1 MSSPTVQG
9 YCEAFEA
16 RAEALPGARLPW
28 LSGLRRDAIGAFA
41 ERGFPTTRWEDWR
54 TTNVTPISE
63 RTFPV
68 AEAASATP
76 SSASTLVGLDDA
88 HRLVFVDGHL
98 APELSNPGALPKGAR
113 VCGLAEA
120 LEAVPERVERALGRV
135 GDPKTDPFRALN
147 TALFADGLFLDLEP
161 GVELERPVHALF
173 LSSDSG
179 TLASPRIVIG
189 LRERSRASVVE
200 QYAALDGGVYLTNAV
215 TDVSLDRGASL
226 EHVKLQN
233 ESTDA
238 FHIAALAADQ
248 EAGSQLSSYSI
259 SVGGRLSRFDIR
271 TRLGAEESRCRLV
284 GLYLGRD
291 AQLVDHHTWIDHA
304 APLTTSREIYK
315 GILDHRAR
323 GVFCGRVHVR
333 PDAQNTDAEQSNRNL
348 MLSDEAS
355 VHAQPQL
362 EIYADDVKCSHGNA
376 IGRLDENALFYLRS
390 RGIPLAAARSLLTWA
405 FANEILAELPIP
417 ALREALEPFVHGWLR

>member
-1 MSSPTVQG
+1 MSSPTVQA

-16 RAEALPGARLPW
+16 RAEALPGAQLAW

-63 RTFPV
+63 RTFPL

-76 SSASTLVGLDDA
+76 SSTSTLTRLDDA

-98 APELSNPGALPKGAR
+98 APELSNPGSLPKGAR

-120 LEAVPERVERALGRV
+120 LDAVPERVEQVLGRS
-135 GDPKTDPFRALN
+135 GDSKTDPFRALN
-147 TALFADGLFLDLEP
+147 TAFFADGLFLDLEP

-173 LSSDSG
+173 LSSGSE
-179 TLASPRIVIG
+179 TLASPRVVIG
-189 LRERSRASVVE
+189 LRENSRASVVE

-215 TDVSLDRGASL
+215 TDVSLDRGAAL
-226 EHVKLQN
+226 EHMKLQN

-248 EAGSQLSSYSI
+248 EAGSRLGSYSI
-259 SVGGRLSRFDIR
+259 SIGGRLSRFDIH
-271 TRLGAEESRCRLV
+271 TRLGAEQSSCKLV

-304 APLTTSREIYK
+304 APLTTSRELYK
-315 GILDHRAR
+315 GILDHKAR
-323 GVFCGRVHVR
+323 GVFCGHVHVR
-333 PDAQNTDAEQSNRNL
+333 PDAQDIDAKQSNRNL

-376 IGRLDENALFYLRS
+376 IGQLDENALFYLRS
-390 RGIPLAAARSLLTWA
+390 RGIPLAAARSMLTWA
-405 FANEILAELPIP
+405 FANEILAELPIA
-417 ALREALEPFVHGWLR
+417 ALRKDLEPFVHGWLR